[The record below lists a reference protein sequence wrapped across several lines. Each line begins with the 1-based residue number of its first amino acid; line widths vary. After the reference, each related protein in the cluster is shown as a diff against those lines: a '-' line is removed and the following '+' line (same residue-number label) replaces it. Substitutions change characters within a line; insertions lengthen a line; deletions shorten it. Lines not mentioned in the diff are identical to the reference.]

1 MSFGPHFRFEDSMK
15 RVLFVLA
22 LVGLS
27 AVAAPGEASAR
38 GSPLRTG
45 AGLIG
50 QAFLVRLYYSNAFR
64 SYIPGTGYGGF
75 ARPAFGY
82 RGY

>member
-1 MSFGPHFRFEDSMK
+1 MRRILFMLVLVMSAS
-15 RVLFVLA
+15 LA
-22 LVGLS
+22 VG
-27 AVAAPGEASAR
+27 PGEASAANGRLIR
-38 GSPLRTG
+38 GGVR
-45 AGLIG
+45 
-50 QAFLVRLYYSNAFR
+50 LVGREFATRLYYSNAFR